1 MAGSSW
7 TAFPRVVCWES
18 ASLVGWTDDKLQH
31 MVKLIV
37 GDEQFD
43 DIGNGT
49 DGGLFDIFPYLHD
62 RITIR
67 EVLEREDSDSAG
79 SLVDFIEDDMN
90 EEEEESDSSSSDF
103 QGDEESE
110 ESEDVDTGDSSDV
123 QEVSEEEVNRKR
135 DRRQEDGGKKKRK
148 IIVISDSD

>member
-1 MAGSSW
+1 MAGSSL
-7 TAFPRVVCWES
+7 TAFQRVAYLGS

-67 EVLEREDSDSAG
+67 EVLDREDSDSAG
-79 SLVDFIEDDMN
+79 SLVDFIEDDIN

-103 QGDEESE
+103 QGGEESK
-110 ESEDVDTGDSSDV
+110 ESEGVDTGDSSDV

-135 DRRQEDGGKKKRK
+135 DRRREDGGKKKRK

>member
-1 MAGSSW
+1 M
-7 TAFPRVVCWES
+7 VCWGS

-67 EVLEREDSDSAG
+67 EVLNCARFLQSLQDTDKRDNG
-79 SLVDFIEDDMN
+79 SVCAIVSWVDTKVELETGEYIRRLQE
-90 EEEEESDSSSSDF
+90 
-103 QGDEESE
+103 GDEESE
-110 ESEDVDTGDSSDV
+110 ESEDVDTEDSSDV

-135 DRRQEDGGKKKRK
+135 DRRHEDGGKKKRK

>member
-1 MAGSSW
+1 M
-7 TAFPRVVCWES
+7 VCWGS

-110 ESEDVDTGDSSDV
+110 ESEDVDTGSKRGGS
-123 QEVSEEEVNRKR
+123 EPETRPETGGRREEEEEIHCHIRL
-135 DRRQEDGGKKKRK
+135 
-148 IIVISDSD
+148 